1 VTVQKVQRIEIVV
14 DALHARRVIE
24 ALGALGLDDY
34 TLIRGVSGSGERGA
48 QLGDE
53 ITGVSNN
60 NYILTTCPP
69 EKLDEVTA
77 ALRPLLRRFGG
88 ICLVSE
94 AIWLSH

>member
-1 VTVQKVQRIEIVV
+1 VTVQTVQRIEIGV

-24 ALGALGLDDY
+24 ALRAQGLEGY
-34 TLIRGVSGSGERGA
+34 TLIRGISGSGERGA
-48 QLGDE
+48 QLGDD
-53 ITGVSNN
+53 ITGISNN

-69 EKLDEVTA
+69 ERLDAVTA

-94 AIWLSH
+94 ARWLSH

>member
-1 VTVQKVQRIEIVV
+1 MQTVKRIEIVV

-24 ALGALGLDDY
+24 ALRAQGLEGY

-48 QLGDE
+48 QLGDD

-69 EKLDEVTA
+69 EKLDAVTA

-88 ICLVSE
+88 VCLVSD
-94 AIWLSH
+94 ARWLTH

>member
-1 VTVQKVQRIEIVV
+1 MQTVKRIEIVV

-24 ALGALGLDDY
+24 ALRAQGLEGY

-48 QLGDE
+48 QLGDD

-69 EKLDEVTA
+69 EKLDAVTA

-88 ICLVSE
+88 ICLVSD
-94 AIWLSH
+94 ARWLTH

>member
-1 VTVQKVQRIEIVV
+1 MQEVKRIEIVV

-24 ALGALGLDDY
+24 ALRAHGLDGY

-48 QLGDE
+48 QLGDD

-69 EKLDEVTA
+69 EKLHEVTA

-94 AIWLSH
+94 AGWLTH

>member
-1 VTVQKVQRIEIVV
+1 MQTVKRIEIVV

-24 ALGALGLDDY
+24 ALRAQGLEGY

-69 EKLDEVTA
+69 ETLDAVTA

-88 ICLVSE
+88 VCLVSD
-94 AIWLSH
+94 ARWLTH